1 MSDRSLSELGEQ
13 GLLPLLQAFCPAE
26 QRGDDAA
33 ILTPPAGQQLVVSSD
48 VLVEGIHFSEATTP
62 PAAIGWRAAAAN
74 LSDLAA
80 MGATPAGI
88 TLALAL
94 PSDRRLSWLQQIYQG
109 LDRCLKQYDCP
120 LIGGDLSRSPT
131 ATLAVTAL
139 GWVSPN
145 RVIRRSTAQVGDW
158 IIATG
163 LHGLSRLGLG
173 QLLEEWVV
181 PESLREQAIAAH
193 QTPKP
198 RLDVVP
204 LLARSQPAG
213 TVWRVAGMDSSDGL
227 ADAVLQICRA
237 SQVGAVIE
245 ALPLPATTS
254 FDRDRL
260 IQAALYGG
268 EDFELVLC
276 LSPDWAQALLELL
289 GEQAQVIG
297 QITEKPVVQLRL
309 SDRTEILSLDRGFQ
323 HFTTH

>member
-1 MSDRSLSELGEQ
+1 MSDRSLGDLGEQ
-13 GLLPLLQAFCPAE
+13 GLLPLLQAFCPPE

-48 VLVEGIHFSEATTP
+48 VLVEGVHFSDATTP
-62 PAAIGWRAAAAN
+62 PEAIGWRAAAAN

-80 MGATPAGI
+80 MGAQPAGI

-94 PSDRRLSWLQQIYQG
+94 PSDRPLSWLEAIYQG
-109 LDRCLKQYDCP
+109 LDRCLRQYDCP

-139 GWVSPN
+139 GWVDPD

-158 IIATG
+158 IVATG
-163 LHGLSRLGLG
+163 THGLSRIGLG
-173 QLLEEWVV
+173 HLLQEWVL
-181 PESLREQAIAAH
+181 PDPLRARAIAAH
-193 QTPKP
+193 QTPCP
-198 RLDVVP
+198 RLDVLP
-204 LLARSQPAG
+204 LLARSQPSQTA
-213 TVWRVAGMDSSDGL
+213 WRVAGMDSSDGL

-237 SQVGAVIE
+237 SHVGAVID
-245 ALPLPATTS
+245 ALPLPQAAD

-276 LSPDWAQALLELL
+276 LSPDWAQALLTLL
-289 GEQAQVIG
+289 GDEAQAIG
-297 QITEKPVVQLRL
+297 RITAEPIVQLAIG
-309 SDRTEILSLDRGFQ
+309 DRSEILSLDRGFQ
-323 HFTTH
+323 HFKAS

>member
-139 GWVSPN
+139 GWVNPN

-158 IIATG
+158 IMATG
-163 LHGLSRLGLG
+163 THGLSRLGLG
-173 QLLEEWVV
+173 
-181 PESLREQAIAAH
+181 H
-193 QTPKP
+193 
-198 RLDVVP
+198 
-204 LLARSQPAG
+204 
-213 TVWRVAGMDSSDGL
+213 
-227 ADAVLQICRA
+227 
-237 SQVGAVIE
+237 
-245 ALPLPATTS
+245 
-254 FDRDRL
+254 
-260 IQAALYGG
+260 
-268 EDFELVLC
+268 
-276 LSPDWAQALLELL
+276 LL
-289 GEQAQVIG
+289 GE
-297 QITEKPVVQLRL
+297 
-309 SDRTEILSLDRGFQ
+309 
-323 HFTTH
+323 